1 MADKQVDRK
10 CMIKNRERPYA
21 GSLKIEGIPE
31 WGEKEGFHEF
41 TICYNDEIG
50 RDVTKCK

>member
-1 MADKQVDRK
+1 MRCLIKDRE
-10 CMIKNRERPYA
+10 CPHA
-21 GSLKIEGIPE
+21 GSLKMYGCSEL
-31 WGEKEGFHEF
+31 GEKEDIFEY

>member
-1 MADKQVDRK
+1 MFCKYK
-10 CMIKNRERPYA
+10 SKECSYA
-21 GSLKIEGIPE
+21 GSLKMNGCKE
-31 WGEKEGFHEF
+31 WGETEDIYEY

>member
-1 MADKQVDRK
+1 MFCKY
-10 CMIKNRERPYA
+10 KNRECPHA
-21 GSLKIEGIPE
+21 GSVKMNGSKE
-31 WGEKEGFHEF
+31 WGEKEGIFEY